1 MKHTCNN
8 QNSTQN
14 SASAPHAHES
24 GASQGAS
31 AGAGREQSKFA
42 RATHHTPDP
51 RKRSVNPLRRKN
63 NLDLNIPKNT
73 DARITREHALHNTIF
88 TRTRILV
95 LALALVAALSI
106 TGTLAYLTWTSNQT
120 ANRATTGTINLKIGE
135 RGSTT
140 TEYTYNTDG
149 SYSKGDGNKNML
161 VEIDNT
167 PSAQKSY
174 VTVSLVP
181 LVASKSFS
189 NPSSASQE
197 GYASFAQD
205 WSNLQTEEKGGK
217 TRYYISTGVVKV
229 YLTDGWNTAGGTQN
243 GVWQWSSVDGTFSYS
258 QPLSAGDKTQELL
271 SGVEMVDTVNSDTY
285 KGYKLQVIVQGYAA

>member
-1 MKHTCNN
+1 MKHTRNN
-8 QNSTQN
+8 QN
-14 SASAPHAHES
+14 P
-24 GASQGAS
+24 
-31 AGAGREQSKFA
+31 
-42 RATHHTPDP
+42 THHTPDP

-73 DARITREHALHNTIF
+73 DARITRERTLRNTTF
-88 TRTRILV
+88 TRTRIL
-95 LALALVAALSI
+95 ALALVLIVALSI

-135 RGSTT
+135 KNATA

-149 SYSKGDGNKNML
+149 TYSAGDGNKKML

-174 VTVSLVP
+174 VKVSLVP
-181 LVASKSFS
+181 LVSSKSYS
-189 NPSSASQE
+189 NPSNTTQE
-197 GYASFAQD
+197 GFASFNQD
-205 WSNLQTEEKGGK
+205 WSNLQTETKDGK
-217 TRYYISTGVVKV
+217 TRYYISTGVVKI
-229 YLTDGWNTAGGTQN
+229 YLADGWNSAGGSKS

-258 QPLSAGDKTQELL
+258 EPLSAGEKTQELL

-285 KGYKLQVIVQGYAA
+285 KGYKLQVVVQGYAA